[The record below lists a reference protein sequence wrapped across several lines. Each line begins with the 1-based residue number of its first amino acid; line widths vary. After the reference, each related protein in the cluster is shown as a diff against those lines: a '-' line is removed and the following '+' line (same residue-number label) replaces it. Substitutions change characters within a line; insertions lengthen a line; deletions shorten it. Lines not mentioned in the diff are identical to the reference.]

1 MDDLIVRSITDVT
14 PVSARGATDRHE
26 DFVILGRREMSPAGM
41 ERAWRPRGSA
51 ASGLGACFLDR
62 NWLIRWDPRTKG
74 GKTIAVAARRTS
86 SPARAPQ

>member
-26 DFVILGRREMSPAGM
+26 DFVILAASRNEPCGYGT
-41 ERAWRPRGSA
+41 RGSA